1 MVSNMRKQYINFIK
15 IISIL
20 FVINIHLLSRAW
32 NISNPSS
39 FNFKCLTFIDVI
51 FHVCVPLFVMCSGAI
66 FLNREDSLKK
76 IVLKYT
82 LKIYL
87 ILVLFSVFYKSAD
100 ILFLTNSEMTF
111 KTFLIMIKDS
121 FLLKTI
127 YHLWYLRVVIF
138 MYLSIPIIRLLLK
151 IKSKYID
158 HIVLLMLVL
167 IFKVLPIF
175 ITNGTFL
182 TVVGTEGFI
191 IYFYLGYY
199 LYKYFDK
206 KLLYV
211 SIPLFFIGYYYSYT
225 KTISSS
231 IFLGKPTLDYI
242 GYLSYN
248 VMGISI
254 FVYLL
259 VYYLKNV
266 FENSL
271 LKNKLEFLSKYNFYI
286 YLFHG
291 FTIALLYKLKII
303 NIYNYKYPLIIFA
316 YGIIVYLITLLYVIP
331 IREFIKCDKKILLK
345 HISNFINNNLS
356 KIIVGFIFI
365 QPILD
370 LLSSLE
376 INVLHIG
383 ISIGSIVR
391 FMFML
396 LCLYYVLFINKERKY
411 KYVVAAI
418 FAYILSFIGV
428 ILYYKGINILSYET
442 RNCLYVYFLPAILI
456 SIYLMFKNKAIN
468 IKLSNLFI
476 LYISYMVFI
485 LIPNL
490 THTGF
495 DSYWQA
501 KVGSTGW
508 FYSANALGNLFCIIM
523 PFIFYYLIKSKIN
536 VFIKA
541 LIIISSLY
549 VFVSIGTK
557 VPVIGLA
564 LCLLVHF
571 VYYIINCIKNKKYKV
586 LYGCII
592 AFIVGTIL
600 SVILIPKTSFYK
612 NLEIHRKYLGVNHYY
627 EIFTDYKLIDHFVFS
642 QRLTFLKN
650 TNNNFKSVS
659 FNEKLLGMGY
669 IENYATDKVSDK
681 TIEMDYFEVFYRH
694 GVIGSIIFYI
704 IIIPFIFIFFKTKH
718 EKTLLNLEFK
728 LSMVLI
734 LLLSL
739 FSGHVLV
746 TPSISI
752 FVALIINIFINKDNY
767 YNFKINKNNATL

>member
-1 MVSNMRKQYINFIK
+1 MVSNMKKQYINFIK
-15 IISIL
+15 IFSIL
-20 FVINIHLLSRAW
+20 FVINIHVLSRAW
-32 NISNPSS
+32 NVSNPSS
-39 FNFKCLTFIDVI
+39 FNFKCLTFIDII
-51 FHVCVPLFVMCSGAI
+51 FHVSVPLFIMCSGAI
-66 FLNREDSLKK
+66 FLNRNDNIKK
-76 IVLKYT
+76 IILKYA

-87 ILVLFSVFYKSAD
+87 VLVLFTILYKCAD
-100 ILFLTNSEMTF
+100 ILFLTNSELTI
-111 KTFLIMIKDS
+111 KTFFTLLKDS
-121 FLLKTI
+121 LLLKTI
-127 YHLWYLRVVIF
+127 YHLWYLRVIIF
-138 MYLSIPIIRLLLK
+138 MYLSIPIFRLLLK
-151 IKSKYID
+151 IKLKYID
-158 HIVLLMLVL
+158 HIILLFLIV

-175 ITNGTFL
+175 ITNDIFL
-182 TVVGTEGFI
+182 TITSTEGFA

-199 LYKYFDK
+199 LDKYFDK
-206 KLLYV
+206 KLLYIGV
-211 SIPLFFIGYYYSYT
+211 PLFLIGYYYSYT

-231 IFLGKPTLDYI
+231 IALGKPTLDYI
-242 GYLSYN
+242 SYLSYN
-248 VMGISI
+248 IMAISI
-254 FVYLL
+254 FTYLL
-259 VYYLKNV
+259 VYNYKNI
-266 FENSL
+266 FEQS
-271 LKNKLEFLSKYNFYI
+271 KFKKKLELLSKYNFYI

-291 FTIALLYKLKII
+291 FTIALLYKLKLI
-303 NIYNYKYPLIIFA
+303 NIYHYKFPLIIFI
-316 YGIIVYLITLLYVIP
+316 YGIIVYILTMLYVIP
-331 IREFIKCDKKILLK
+331 IKAFIKCDKKLLVK
-345 HISNFINNNLS
+345 HISSFINNNLS

-376 INVLHIG
+376 LNVLHIG

-391 FMFML
+391 FIFML
-396 LCLYYVLFINKERKY
+396 LCLYYIFFINKEKKY
-411 KYVVAAI
+411 KYILSAI
-418 FAYILSFIGV
+418 FIYILSFMSI

-442 RNCLYVYFLPAILI
+442 RNCLYVYFLPIILI
-456 SIYLMFKNKAIN
+456 SIYLMLKNKAIN

-476 LYISYMVFI
+476 IYIIYIIFI
-485 LIPNL
+485 IIPNI
-490 THTGF
+490 TNTGF
-495 DSYWQA
+495 DSYYQS

-508 FYSANALGNLFCIIM
+508 FFSANSLGNLFCIIM
-523 PFIFYYLIKSKIN
+523 PFIFYYLINSKIN
-536 VFIKA
+536 IFIKI

-571 VYYIINCIKNKKYKV
+571 TYYMINCVKYKKYNI
-586 LYGCII
+586 LFGCIG
-592 AFIVGTIL
+592 AFILGTIL
-600 SVILIPKTSFYK
+600 GIIMIPKTSFYK
-612 NLEIHRKYLGVNHYY
+612 NLEIHRKYLKVNHYY
-627 EIFTDYKLIDHFVFS
+627 EVFTDYKLIDHFIFS

-650 TNNNFKSVS
+650 TNNNFKKVS

-669 IENYATDKVSDK
+669 IENYATDKASDK

-704 IIIPFIFIFFKTKH
+704 IIIPFIFIFFKTKQ
-718 EKTLLNLEFK
+718 ERSLLNIEFK

-767 YNFKINKNNATL
+767 YNFKINKNNATM